1 MAGFKYLCTIGVL
14 MMVVIPTSGQSIVN
28 YESYFD
34 NYLVRNIDR
43 EDGLYRDEVYD
54 TYQDSLGF
62 IWIANYAFLFR
73 YDGITL
79 KQYQYDIDRMGVFT
93 EFKEDNSGNV
103 WIPGSGQGLRRI
115 NSDKSS
121 TTYDD
126 SNGITGTSLRNVAF
140 TKGDSVII
148 GDFLNGIFI
157 MHEDTVLKNIKV
169 ESGLAG
175 NRVYKIITDS
185 KNRTWVGT
193 DKGLSI
199 LYKNEIINFD
209 SKNGLGENSVLSIF
223 EMQNGEVWVGTD
235 GGGITIFSDY
245 KPKEILD
252 LSDGINDMSTEFIT
266 ERISDKSI
274 WLGHTGG
281 GIDKI
286 TEDKIENFSTEK
298 GLLSDYVSSIKFGE
312 TGNIY
317 VGTEFGLS
325 ILIPKKIKFKPVLDE
340 DFSNAA
346 INGVAEDFNKNLW
359 VATAGDGIYIN
370 QNSKWKQLPSTK
382 NIGALT
388 ILPITPEKTI
398 IGTAGDGIY
407 LIENDEVI
415 KRINSENGLLGDEV
429 TCLAQDIYDNVW
441 VGTFY
446 GISIFDTNLQK
457 LQSFT
462 EESGLPG
469 QECLQMISD
478 KKGNVWVGTLSDG
491 ILKFKEDRFVTQID
505 TSDGLVNNR
514 IFGLYENIKGE
525 IVATT
530 IDFGFHFIENEK
542 VTAIPGI
549 PDTFVGIN
557 QDKFGDYWF
566 TSNGYIV
573 KLEEK
578 DLELYFGGEI
588 TRPLYKKYTTEDG
601 LPQTRFSYGNS
612 SVSEISSTG
621 EIFFAAKKGIIAVD
635 PEEAVLNAEYFF
647 PYIDYL
653 KINGESVPV
662 DKTSD
667 LRFDA
672 SATKFEI
679 SYSAL
684 NLNAPEKT
692 EFFIQ
697 LEGVDDDWVSMKD
710 RKIVYYDFL
719 PEGDYTFRVAALA
732 QDGEWS
738 PNRASLSFSILP
750 PFYKTWWFMSLG
762 LLGFIAVGA
771 GGVQIR
777 SNIKLRALNRELE
790 TQQKIQKERERISRE
805 LHDNVGSQ
813 ITNLIT
819 GIEVSNL
826 HVKKNQQDEA
836 LSLLENLDSDARG
849 AMTDLRE
856 TIWLLDKEMVEFE
869 AFIEHL
875 NGYLNRQKRYL
886 NGLEI
891 KLNSTIDNGCVLEP
905 GQSMNLTRIIQ
916 EALNNCRK
924 YAEANE
930 FIISFRLE
938 NQKLYVNLV
947 DDGKGMDLD
956 EEIDKGN
963 GIKNMSHRAE
973 EMDAK
978 FQIKSDRVSGVEIE
992 MSFDVKIP

>member
-1 MAGFKYLCTIGVL
+1 MKGYKKLLALSVF
-14 MMVVIPTSGQSIVN
+14 MVIAFPSLGQSIVN

-103 WIPGSGQGLRRI
+103 WIPGTGQGLRRI

-121 TTYDD
+121 TTYDE

-140 TKGDSVII
+140 TKGDSVVI

-157 MHEDTVLKNIKV
+157 MHEDTVLTNLKV
-169 ESGLAG
+169 ENGLAG
-175 NRVYKIITDS
+175 NRVYKIINDS
-185 KNRTWVGT
+185 KNRIWVGT

-209 SKNGLGENSVLSIF
+209 SNNGLGENSVLSIY

-245 KPKEILD
+245 KPKENLD
-252 LSDGINDMSTEFIT
+252 LSDGINYMSTEFIT

-274 WLGHTGG
+274 WLGHSGG

-286 TEDKIENFSTEK
+286 TENKVENFSTEN

-312 TGNIY
+312 AGNIY

-325 ILIPKKIKFKPVLDE
+325 ILIPKKMKFKPVLDD

-346 INGVAEDFNKNLW
+346 INGVAEDLNNNLW
-359 VATAGDGIYIN
+359 VTTAGDGIYVN
-370 QNSKWKQLPSTK
+370 QNSKWKQLPSTQ
-382 NIGALT
+382 NLGALT
-388 ILPITPEKTI
+388 ILPITSEKI
-398 IGTAGDGIY
+398 LIGTAGDGIY
-407 LIENDEVI
+407 LIENDEVV
-415 KRINSENGLLGDEV
+415 KRVNSENGLLGDEI
-429 TCLAQDIYDNVW
+429 TCLAQDLYNNVW

-446 GISIFDTNLQK
+446 GIAVFDTNLQK

-462 EESGLPG
+462 VESGLPG

-478 KKGNVWVGTLSDG
+478 KKGNVWVGTLNDG
-491 ILKFKEDRFVTQID
+491 ILKFKEDRLVSQID
-505 TSDGLVNNR
+505 TSNGLVNNR

-530 IDFGFHFIENEK
+530 IDYGFHFIENEK
-542 VTAIPGI
+542 VTPIPGI

-566 TSNGYIV
+566 TSNGFIV

-578 DLELYFGGEI
+578 DLELYFDGEI

-601 LPQTRFSYGNS
+601 LPQTRFAYGNS

-621 EIFFAAKKGIIAVD
+621 EILFAAKKGIIAID
-635 PEEAVLNAEYFF
+635 PEEAVLNTEYFF
-647 PYIDYL
+647 PYVDYL
-653 KINGESVPV
+653 KINGESVPI
-662 DKTSD
+662 DKASD

-697 LEGVDDDWVSMKD
+697 LEGVDQDWVSMED
-710 RKIVYYDFL
+710 RKTVYYDFL
-719 PEGDYTFRVAALA
+719 PDGDYTFKVAALA

-738 PNRASLSFSILP
+738 PKRASLSFSISP

-762 LLGFIAVGA
+762 LLGFIAIGA

-777 SNIKLRALNRELE
+777 SNMKLRALNRELE

-856 TIWLLDKEMVEFE
+856 TIWLLDKEMVEFG
-869 AFIEHL
+869 AFVEHL
-875 NGYLNRQKRYL
+875 SGYLNRQKRYL
-886 NGLEI
+886 KDLEI
-891 KLNSTIDNGCVLEP
+891 KLNSSIDNGCVLEP

-916 EALNNCRK
+916 EALNNSRK
-924 YAEANE
+924 YAKASE

-938 NQKLYVNLV
+938 NQKLNVSLV

-956 EEIDKGN
+956 EEINKGN

-978 FQIKSDRVSGVEIE
+978 FQIKSDGASGVEIE
-992 MSFDVKIP
+992 MSFEVKIP